1 MPDARSERPFRRAL
15 VTGAAGGLGREL
27 CRLMAADGTRLI
39 LLDRNAS
46 GLESLQS
53 ELVGRVEVQTSLVDI
68 RDYET
73 LERSLREIAG
83 QNEIIDL
90 VVANAGI
97 DHPMPITSW
106 DWRNLNDHFAT
117 NVEANV
123 VLCAV
128 LLPHLIKQGGGH
140 VVAISSL
147 GGLGGFPYEAGY
159 CASKAALATFFESV
173 RAELSPSGITF
184 TTVFPGFIDTPMLR
198 SNAFVVKSAMAPSRA
213 AAKIYRAMLRR
224 KPTLH
229 FPLSTYLQ
237 ICVAK
242 LLPIALRDRIARDV
256 MKKGYAPTW

>member
-1 MPDARSERPFRRAL
+1 MPDARSGRPFRRAL
-15 VTGAAGGLGREL
+15 ITGAAGGLGSEL
-27 CRLMAADGTRLI
+27 CRLLAVDGTHLI

-53 ELVGRVEVQTSLVDI
+53 ELAGRVQVQSCVVDI
-68 RDYET
+68 RDYEA
-73 LERSLREIAG
+73 LERSLREMTT

-97 DHPMPITSW
+97 DHPMPIRSW

-117 NVEANV
+117 NVEANI

-140 VVAISSL
+140 VVAVASL

-159 CASKAALATFFESV
+159 CASKAALATFVESV
-173 RAELSPSGITF
+173 RAELSPAGISF

-198 SNAFVVKSAMAPSRA
+198 TNAFAVKRAMTAPRA
-213 AAKIYRAMLRR
+213 ATQIYRAVLRR

-237 ICVAK
+237 ICAAK
-242 LLPIALRDRIARDV
+242 LLPITLRDRIARDV
-256 MKKGYAPTW
+256 MKKGYTPTW

>member
-1 MPDARSERPFRRAL
+1 MPDVPSPRRFRRAL
-15 VTGAAGGLGREL
+15 ITGAAGGLGREL
-27 CRLMAADGTRLI
+27 CRLLAADGTHLI

-53 ELVGRVEVQTSLVDI
+53 ELAGSVQVQTCVVDI

-73 LERSLREIAG
+73 LERSLREITG
-83 QNEIIDL
+83 QCEIIDL
-90 VVANAGI
+90 VIANAGI
-97 DHPMPITSW
+97 DHPMPMTSW

-117 NVEANV
+117 NVEANI

-173 RAELSPSGITF
+173 RAELSPSGLSF

-198 SNAFVVKSAMAPSRA
+198 SNAFVVKSAMPPQRA
-213 AAKIYRAMLRR
+213 AAKIYRAVLRR

-242 LLPIALRDRIARDV
+242 LLPVALRDRIARDV
-256 MKKGYAPTW
+256 MKKGYTPIW